1 MGIGIK
7 AKDVYGMIKVPTTNN
22 QDCFKHFHGE
32 ELWWLGSLWKQLC
45 LLEGRHKGV
54 SNKI

>member
-7 AKDVYGMIKVPTTNN
+7 AKDIYGMIKVPTTNN
-22 QDCFKHFHGE
+22 QDCFKQFHGE

-45 LLEGRHKGV
+45 LLEGV